1 MIKHRRK
8 QEGAVIVTV
17 ALSLLLLLGFMG
29 LAIDFGHLFVV
40 RTELQTA
47 MDSCALAAA
56 QELDG
61 QADSLTRGTNAGI
74 TAGNLNAVDMQ
85 SASWSGKARMSAAD
99 IDNSRVLTAMQQRV
113 PQIASINVVW
123 EPAGCDATSCEG
135 VNVSVTNLQ
144 FKWVSPL
151 PGALAQKIINL
162 PGFTTYLPREMM
174 RYDDK
179 IC

>member
-1 MIKHRRK
+1 MNTRQR
-8 QEGAVIVTV
+8 GSTIVEFSFVLIIFLTF
-17 ALSLLLLLGFMG
+17 LLGV
-29 LAIDFGHLFVV
+29 LDFSRLLYTWSMTNEATRAGARYAVV
-40 RTELQTA
+40 
-47 MDSCALAAA
+47 CATPA
-56 QELDG
+56 
-61 QADSLTRGTNAGI
+61 
-74 TAGNLNAVDMQ
+74 
-85 SASWSGKARMSAAD
+85 
-99 IDNSRVLTAMQQRV
+99 DNSRVLTAMQQRV

-135 VNVSVTNLQ
+135 VNVSVTNMQ

>member
-1 MIKHRRK
+1 MNTRQR
-8 QEGAVIVTV
+8 GSTIVEFSFVLIIFLTF
-17 ALSLLLLLGFMG
+17 LLGV
-29 LAIDFGHLFVV
+29 LDFSRMLYTWNVTNEATRAGARYAVV
-40 RTELQTA
+40 
-47 MDSCALAAA
+47 CATP
-56 QELDG
+56 
-61 QADSLTRGTNAGI
+61 ADS
-74 TAGNLNAVDMQ
+74 
-85 SASWSGKARMSAAD
+85 
-99 IDNSRVLTAMQQRV
+99 SRILTAMQQRV

-123 EPAGCDATSCEG
+123 EPAGCDASSCEG

-151 PGALAQKIINL
+151 PGVLAQKIINL

>member
-1 MIKHRRK
+1 MNTRQR
-8 QEGAVIVTV
+8 GSTIVEFSFVLIIFLTF
-17 ALSLLLLLGFMG
+17 LLGV
-29 LAIDFGHLFVV
+29 LDFSRLLYTWSVTNEATRAGARYAVV
-40 RTELQTA
+40 
-47 MDSCALAAA
+47 CATP
-56 QELDG
+56 
-61 QADSLTRGTNAGI
+61 ADS
-74 TAGNLNAVDMQ
+74 
-85 SASWSGKARMSAAD
+85 
-99 IDNSRVLTAMQQRV
+99 SRILTAMQQRV
-113 PQIASINVVW
+113 PQIAAINVVW
-123 EPAGCDATSCEG
+123 EPAGCDASSCEG

>member
-1 MIKHRRK
+1 MNTRQR
-8 QEGAVIVTV
+8 GSTIVEFSFVLIIFLTF
-17 ALSLLLLLGFMG
+17 LLGV
-29 LAIDFGHLFVV
+29 LDFSRLLYTWNVTNEATRAGARYAVV
-40 RTELQTA
+40 
-47 MDSCALAAA
+47 CATPA
-56 QELDG
+56 
-61 QADSLTRGTNAGI
+61 
-74 TAGNLNAVDMQ
+74 
-85 SASWSGKARMSAAD
+85 
-99 IDNSRVLTAMQQRV
+99 DNSRVLTAMQQRV

-151 PGALAQKIINL
+151 PGVLAQKIINL

>member
-1 MIKHRRK
+1 MNTRQR
-8 QEGAVIVTV
+8 GSTIVEFSFVLIIFLTF
-17 ALSLLLLLGFMG
+17 LLGV
-29 LAIDFGHLFVV
+29 LDFSRLLYTWSVTNEATRAGARYAVV
-40 RTELQTA
+40 
-47 MDSCALAAA
+47 CATPA
-56 QELDG
+56 
-61 QADSLTRGTNAGI
+61 
-74 TAGNLNAVDMQ
+74 
-85 SASWSGKARMSAAD
+85 
-99 IDNSRVLTAMQQRV
+99 DNSRILTAMQQRV
-113 PQIASINVVW
+113 PQIASIDVVW

-174 RYDDK
+174 HYDDK

>member
-1 MIKHRRK
+1 MNTRQR
-8 QEGAVIVTV
+8 GATIVEFSFVLIIFLTF
-17 ALSLLLLLGFMG
+17 LLGV
-29 LAIDFGHLFVV
+29 LDFSRLLYTWNVTNEATRAGARYAVV
-40 RTELQTA
+40 
-47 MDSCALAAA
+47 CATP
-56 QELDG
+56 
-61 QADSLTRGTNAGI
+61 ADS
-74 TAGNLNAVDMQ
+74 
-85 SASWSGKARMSAAD
+85 
-99 IDNSRVLTAMQQRV
+99 SRILTAMQQRV
-113 PQIASINVVW
+113 PQIAAIDVVW

>member
-1 MIKHRRK
+1 MNTRQR
-8 QEGAVIVTV
+8 GSTIVEFSFVLIIFLTF
-17 ALSLLLLLGFMG
+17 LLGV
-29 LAIDFGHLFVV
+29 LDFSRLLYTWSVTNEATRAGARYAVV
-40 RTELQTA
+40 
-47 MDSCALAAA
+47 CATPA
-56 QELDG
+56 
-61 QADSLTRGTNAGI
+61 
-74 TAGNLNAVDMQ
+74 
-85 SASWSGKARMSAAD
+85 
-99 IDNSRVLTAMQQRV
+99 DNSRILTAMQQRV

>member
-1 MIKHRRK
+1 MNTRQR
-8 QEGAVIVTV
+8 GSTIVEFSFVLIIFLTF
-17 ALSLLLLLGFMG
+17 LLGV
-29 LAIDFGHLFVV
+29 LDFSRLLYTWNVTNEATRAGARYAVV
-40 RTELQTA
+40 
-47 MDSCALAAA
+47 CATP
-56 QELDG
+56 
-61 QADSLTRGTNAGI
+61 ADS
-74 TAGNLNAVDMQ
+74 
-85 SASWSGKARMSAAD
+85 
-99 IDNSRVLTAMQQRV
+99 SRILTAMQQRV

-123 EPAGCDATSCEG
+123 EPAGCDASSCEG

-151 PGALAQKIINL
+151 PGVLAQKIINL

>member
-1 MIKHRRK
+1 MNTRQR
-8 QEGAVIVTV
+8 GATIVEFSFVLIIFLTF
-17 ALSLLLLLGFMG
+17 LLGV
-29 LAIDFGHLFVV
+29 LDFSRLLYTWSVTNEATRAGARYAVV
-40 RTELQTA
+40 
-47 MDSCALAAA
+47 CATPA
-56 QELDG
+56 
-61 QADSLTRGTNAGI
+61 
-74 TAGNLNAVDMQ
+74 
-85 SASWSGKARMSAAD
+85 
-99 IDNSRVLTAMQQRV
+99 DNSRVLTAMQQRV

-151 PGALAQKIINL
+151 PGVLAQKIINL

>member
-1 MIKHRRK
+1 MNTRQR
-8 QEGAVIVTV
+8 GSTIVEFSFVLIIFLTF
-17 ALSLLLLLGFMG
+17 LLGV
-29 LAIDFGHLFVV
+29 LDFSRMLYTWNVTNEATRAGARYAVV
-40 RTELQTA
+40 
-47 MDSCALAAA
+47 CATP
-56 QELDG
+56 
-61 QADSLTRGTNAGI
+61 ADS
-74 TAGNLNAVDMQ
+74 
-85 SASWSGKARMSAAD
+85 
-99 IDNSRVLTAMQQRV
+99 SRILTAMQQRV

-151 PGALAQKIINL
+151 PGVLAQKIINL

>member
-1 MIKHRRK
+1 MNTRQR
-8 QEGAVIVTV
+8 GSTIVEFSFVLIIFLTF
-17 ALSLLLLLGFMG
+17 LLGV
-29 LAIDFGHLFVV
+29 LDFSRLLYTWSVTNEATRAGARYAVV
-40 RTELQTA
+40 
-47 MDSCALAAA
+47 CATPA
-56 QELDG
+56 
-61 QADSLTRGTNAGI
+61 
-74 TAGNLNAVDMQ
+74 
-85 SASWSGKARMSAAD
+85 
-99 IDNSRVLTAMQQRV
+99 DNSRILTAMQQRV

-135 VNVSVTNLQ
+135 VNVSDTNMQ